1 MLAVVESSLG
11 NFLVSWCVLPICEAV
26 GSSNQSSLASLI
38 HVFSGMEFVLHL
50 YVSSPKFRQSFTY

>member
-38 HVFSGMEFVLHL
+38 HVFSGMEV
-50 YVSSPKFRQSFTY
+50 V